1 MKLRN
6 LREKIINT
14 TDKQA
19 SFSYLTQISGDDFDF
34 NFTKRKKSTR
44 PVSSNDFDKLVSNDN
59 EQDKCLE
66 RESKQDQG
74 QDQEQDQGQYQ
85 EQDQGQEDQGII
97 DDEINDEDAELMYQ
111 SNESLLKNYYRNLIR
126 LNVVFFLFQ
135 YLHLTEFKNIKFK
148 GR

>member
-1 MKLRN
+1 LKLRN

-66 RESKQDQG
+66 RESKQDQD

-135 YLHLTEFKNIKFK
+135 YLHLTEFLF
-148 GR
+148 